1 MANFTTSITTAKN
14 YGLFEDI
21 FKSRPLDWES
31 NCSYN
36 VASIFLRHL
45 VHGHCLTSDFK
56 LG

>member
-1 MANFTTSITTAKN
+1 MANLTTSITIAKN